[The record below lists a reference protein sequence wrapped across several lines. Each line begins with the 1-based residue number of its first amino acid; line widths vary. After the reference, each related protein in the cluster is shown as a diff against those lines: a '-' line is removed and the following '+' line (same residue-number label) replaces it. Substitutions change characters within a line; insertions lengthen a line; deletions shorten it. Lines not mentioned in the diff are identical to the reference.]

1 VAIRVSGGG
10 RQDSHLIYMSSI
22 FYSLINEM
30 DWIAGNS
37 LYKSSPY
44 TRQQQQSTMHAINIY
59 NTQYR
64 ISYSKGNNSSI
75 Q

>member
-1 VAIRVSGGG
+1 
-10 RQDSHLIYMSSI
+10 
-22 FYSLINEM
+22 M

-44 TRQQQQSTMHAINIY
+44 KRQQQQSIMHAFNIY
-59 NTQYR
+59 NTQYG
-64 ISYSKGNNSSI
+64 ISYSKGNSSSI

>member
-1 VAIRVSGGG
+1 
-10 RQDSHLIYMSSI
+10 
-22 FYSLINEM
+22 M

-44 TRQQQQSTMHAINIY
+44 TRQQSTMHAVNIY
-59 NTQYR
+59 NTQF
-64 ISYSKGNNSSI
+64 KGAH

>member
-1 VAIRVSGGG
+1 
-10 RQDSHLIYMSSI
+10 
-22 FYSLINEM
+22 M

-44 TRQQQQSTMHAINIY
+44 TRKQQQSTINACSNIY